1 MVGSSLALKYTEKK
15 ETLMKFCDKLRELRK
30 KSSYTQA
37 EMAEMAGVSLRT
49 YKNYELGDSYPRK
62 REVYFSLSRILGV
75 DINYLLTEDE
85 DFVTSAGEQYGYSGQ
100 KQAEKIINDVV
111 GLFAGGRLSDNDKDA
126 VMQALQQIYW
136 DSKKENRKYSRSSD
150 TGGETDGSPE

>member
-1 MVGSSLALKYTEKK
+1 M
-15 ETLMKFCDKLRELRK
+15 
-30 KSSYTQA
+30 
-37 EMAEMAGVSLRT
+37 
-49 YKNYELGDSYPRK
+49 
-62 REVYFSLSRILGV
+62 
-75 DINYLLTEDE
+75 
-85 DFVTSAGEQYGYSGQ
+85 